1 MLAVSMKKNTFLIIS
16 FTLRYM
22 SDKNLINHG
31 IFYQKKK
38 NHSSKIIPQE

>member
-31 IFYQKKK
+31 IFYKKK
-38 NHSSKIIPQE
+38 IIQQKL

>member
-1 MLAVSMKKNTFLIIS
+1 MKKNTFLIIS

-31 IFYQKKK
+31 IFYKKK
-38 NHSSKIIPQE
+38 KSFIKNYNSRIDKNR

>member
-1 MLAVSMKKNTFLIIS
+1 MLAVSMKKNNTFLIIS

-31 IFYQKKK
+31 IFYQKK
-38 NHSSKIIPQE
+38 NHSSKIIIQE